1 MRSIA
6 AALTVILLLA
16 TLFCVP
22 AYGAVPWTDSAEP
35 GEILF
40 RQSFSDISDYAKCG
54 WRTGTLTADC
64 ASISVA
70 DGALAV
76 KSLSGRAYVLMPE
89 TKRGNDATVE
99 FTFRFTESGTENGSL
114 SVLLTCRGEEPTN
127 VTSVVIRANGTVDDF
142 SDLDEAIAKAIRSGS
157 KIKVEIPIEDG
168 ALHRMKL
175 TAGEDSCT
183 VERSN
188 VQVISQGRMGFCVR
202 NTGAA
207 VTDVWLVNGCDYE
220 KKIGDT
226 ASYATDA
233 NPAPNSPAAPDP
245 GKGSG
250 TAKPGGSESVRP
262 KPAEP
267 RETSPKTG
275 DPIRERSRVYGI
287 VAVMG
292 GGASVLICGFSRKK
306 KVRG

>member
-54 WRTGTLTADC
+54 WQTGTLTAEG

-142 SDLDEAIAKAIRSGS
+142 SDLDEAIVKAIRSGS

-168 ALHRMKL
+168 PAQDEAHVGGGLLYRR
-175 TAGEDSCT
+175 AGERAGHFPGPDGILRAEHRRGGHGRLARQRLRLRKETRRHRLLRDGRESRSEFPVGPRSRKGIRNGET
-183 VERSN
+183 GGIGERET
-188 VQVISQGRMGFCVR
+188 QTGR
-202 NTGAA
+202 TP
-207 VTDVWLVNGCDYE
+207 
-220 KKIGDT
+220 GDLPEDGG
-226 ASYATDA
+226 SH
-233 NPAPNSPAAPDP
+233 P
-245 GKGSG
+245 GK
-250 TAKPGGSESVRP
+250 KPGLRNCRSDGRRGIRP
-262 KPAEP
+262 DL
-267 RETSPKTG
+267 R
-275 DPIRERSRVYGI
+275 
-287 VAVMG
+287 
-292 GGASVLICGFSRKK
+292 LFS
-306 KVRG
+306 